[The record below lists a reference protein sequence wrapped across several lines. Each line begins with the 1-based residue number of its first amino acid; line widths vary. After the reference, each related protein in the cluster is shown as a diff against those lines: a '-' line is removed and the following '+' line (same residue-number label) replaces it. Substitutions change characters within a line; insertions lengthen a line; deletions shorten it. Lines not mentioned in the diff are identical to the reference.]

1 VAIQIDTG
9 APLRGVDD
17 LRRLVEAVFAAD
29 DHDEADWIEW
39 KSTLD
44 MSTKDGAFAVA
55 RVVLGLANR
64 LPDRASITCG
74 GLGYVVVGAEPGRV
88 SGVVSTDP
96 ASLDQL
102 IEPYLGAMEG
112 PRWSPVY
119 LPVMNATVLV
129 VTVEAP
135 RAGDRIFPLRREFAG
150 ARGGTVFVRKNGR
163 TIPADSGDLDAL
175 QDRLIAAG
183 SAAEIAG
190 IDIGRRRLQDLIG
203 TLIEMRTE
211 IVSHLRDHSVTPRS
225 GTPESLHFVEGCSKV
240 LNQLDAMGDL
250 ALDLVLVRRFAQSQG
265 FNTIDIDRATFE
277 AQGVLRRLGRSG

>member
-1 VAIQIDTG
+1 MAIPIDTA

-17 LRRLVEAVFAAD
+17 LRRLVEAIFAAD
-29 DHDEADWIEW
+29 DHDEADWVEW

-74 GLGYVVVGAEPGRV
+74 GLGYVVVGAEPGSV
-88 SGVVSTDP
+88 NGVVSIDP

-102 IEPYLGAMEG
+102 IEPYLGATGG

-135 RAGDRIFPLRREFAG
+135 RAGDRIFTLRREFGG
-150 ARGGTVFVRKNGR
+150 ARGGTVFVRKSGR

-175 QDRLIAAG
+175 QDRLLAAG
-183 SAAEIAG
+183 SAAEIVRV
-190 IDIGRRRLQDLIG
+190 DIARWRLQDLIE

-211 IVSHLRDHSVTPRS
+211 IFSYLRDHGVTPRS
-225 GTPESLHFVEGCSKV
+225 GTL
-240 LNQLDAMGDL
+240 
-250 ALDLVLVRRFAQSQG
+250 
-265 FNTIDIDRATFE
+265 
-277 AQGVLRRLGRSG
+277 